1 MDWLEL
7 RNKGL
12 TTLKKYKYMILAILA
27 GILLLSFPEQQSN
40 TEEKDANVMDI
51 SCQQTLEDNLS
62 QILGMMEGA
71 GRVEVLLTQEK
82 GEEFLYQTDDALTS
96 GEYSQDHRKSTVLIS
111 GDNRAETGLLRQRNP
126 PVYLGAIVLCQGAD
140 KASIRLAIV
149 EAVTDATGLG
159 SDRITVLKMK

>member
-40 TEEKDANVMDI
+40 TEEKDTNVMDI

-71 GRVEVLLTQEK
+71 GRVEVMLTQEK

-96 GEYSQDHRKSTVLIS
+96 GEYSQDQRKSTVLIS

>member
-1 MDWLEL
+1 MPGHPLPEYALLEL
-7 RNKGL
+7 IDVFEAEPKPKLDVEARVAEWKALADFWVRGRGHHRMRTNHPQ
-12 TTLKKYKYMILAILA
+12 YM
-27 GILLLSFPEQQSN
+27 
-40 TEEKDANVMDI
+40 
-51 SCQQTLEDNLS
+51 
-62 QILGMMEGA
+62 
-71 GRVEVLLTQEK
+71 
-82 GEEFLYQTDDALTS
+82 

-111 GDNRAETGLLRQRNP
+111 GDNRAENGLLRQRNP